1 MAKYQP
7 LKLRRDVDADKTYLV
22 KIKRNAESVLFFG
35 SKVQAEA
42 KALELNLQYQT
53 NEYYVEKFDK
63 EKFQWPD
70 L

>member
-1 MAKYQP
+1 M
-7 LKLRRDVDADKTYLV
+7 DADKTYLV
-22 KIKRNAESVLFFG
+22 KLNRNAESVLFFG

-63 EKFQWPD
+63 DKFDWPEIV
-70 L
+70 